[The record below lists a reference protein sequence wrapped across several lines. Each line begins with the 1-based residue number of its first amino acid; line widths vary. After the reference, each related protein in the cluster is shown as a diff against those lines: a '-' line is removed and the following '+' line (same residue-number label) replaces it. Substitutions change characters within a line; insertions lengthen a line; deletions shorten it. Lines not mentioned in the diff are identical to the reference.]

1 MAKKFRFELEQILEL
16 RQFETRAAE
25 AELGKAVTEEN
36 RIQELLNDL
45 ARKHAK
51 TVKAADGQ
59 TDIHLLYSTNQYLIL
74 LQKKQEEYLRELTQ
88 AHMVTEEKRAA
99 FAAALQKSDALEE
112 LKKQSRADWKKANI
126 ESENQEND
134 EISNSKYS
142 PNGSA

>member
-36 RIQELLNDL
+36 RIQELLNDV

-51 TVKAADGQ
+51 TVKGADGQ
-59 TDIHLLYSTNQYLIL
+59 TDIQFLYSTNQYLIL
-74 LQKKQEEYLRELTQ
+74 LQKKQEEYLRELTE
-88 AHMVTEEKRAA
+88 AHMVTEQKRAA

-112 LKKQSRADWKKANI
+112 LKKQALADWKKSNI
-126 ESENQEND
+126 ASENQEND
-134 EISNSKYS
+134 EITNSKFS
-142 PNGSA
+142 SAGPV